1 MANIL
6 AAPNMIP
13 KISKTSKGAGN
24 TAYTSRATE
33 TAASDTEEGF
43 QRPAYETDNFTRTP
57 YGLVNKSAGDF
68 MDFLPSAEDLANLS
82 NAQKANI
89 LGGFLPGAAIAEAG
103 GGYAALPEDKE
114 TGFVE
119 MVMGERAPSILEN
132 IEEGNLGIA
141 ALQGLGAIGDA
152 FTVIPVIGSVAGTPF
167 KAPNVL
173 RKGIEALGKVKSV
186 EDVTEDAIRFADEM
200 KDFKRMME
208 DKSRYYDPEFQ
219 AATDAHPVV
228 KRSLEQ
234 MGEIPETSLREDFL
248 TRDFMDSRPF
258 NFGDM
263 EVVGYDDAVE
273 ELYRRARRLGFDD
286 EKPKIPYPGPVTNSP
301 DATKRAV
308 IILGPPASGKST
320 IANPIARKFDATIID
335 PDEAKKLLPE
345 YQGGVGANAVHSESK
360 AIIELVQ
367 EIAMEQGDNIV
378 IPTVGQDLGK
388 LRTQIKTLKDRG
400 YEVDVVDVVVPAA
413 DARIRMYGRFADT
426 GRIIPAKYLDEVGD
440 NPSKN
445 YDILREEGI
454 ADGYTRIDNTAPIE
468 QPRALLEDTREVLEG
483 TELRLRDSRRNGGAL
498 RPESANAGGVKP
510 SSGPIAQGEGRGLAG
525 LGQPEMPA
533 SNQFFDPSDPAFKPF
548 LNGN

>member
-1 MANIL
+1 MAVNLL
-6 AAPNMIP
+6 AAQVIP
-13 KISKTSKGAGN
+13 KIAKAGKGSGTA
-24 TAYTSRATE
+24 AYTSRSIE
-33 TAASDTEEGF
+33 SVEPQEEKRTGLF
-43 QRPAYETDNFTRTP
+43 GSNTYAPEGMVRTP
-57 YGLVNKSAGDF
+57 YGFVEESEYK
-68 MDFLPSAEDLANLS
+68 LS
-82 NAQKANI
+82 PAQLINI
-89 LGGFLPGAAIAEAG
+89 AGGFAPGAATA
-103 GGYAALPEDKE
+103 
-114 TGFVE
+114 
-119 MVMGERAPSILEN
+119 EN
-132 IEEGNLGIA
+132 IGEYPDFPEYDATIEEMFASEEMSPSLKENFDEGNYGTAL
-141 ALQGLGAIGDA
+141 LQGIGQLGDA
-152 FTVIPVIGSVAGTPF
+152 AVVLPFFGAPLNFISSVPRA
-167 KAPNVL
+167 VQ
-173 RKGIEALGKVKSV
+173 KGIEALGKVKSV

-200 KDFKRMME
+200 KDFKVMME

-258 NFGDM
+258 NFGDV

-286 EKPKIPYPGPVTNSP
+286 DKIPYPGPVTNSP

-308 IILGPPASGKST
+308 IVLGPPASGKST

-345 YQGGVGANAVHSESK
+345 YGGGVGANAVHSESK

-367 EIAMEQGDNIV
+367 EIAIEQGDNIV

-413 DARIRMYGRFADT
+413 DARIRMYGRFANT

>member
-1 MANIL
+1 MAVNLL
-6 AAPNMIP
+6 AAQVIP
-13 KISKTSKGAGN
+13 KVAKAGKGSGTA
-24 TAYTSRATE
+24 AYTSRSIGSME
-33 TAASDTEEGF
+33 PKEEKRTGLF
-43 QRPAYETDNFTRTP
+43 GSNTYAPEGMVRTP
-57 YGLVNKSAGDF
+57 YGFVEESEYK
-68 MDFLPSAEDLANLS
+68 LS
-82 NAQKANI
+82 PAQLINI
-89 LGGFLPGAAIAEAG
+89 AGGFAPGAATA
-103 GGYAALPEDKE
+103 
-114 TGFVE
+114 
-119 MVMGERAPSILEN
+119 EN
-132 IEEGNLGIA
+132 IGEYPDFPEYDATIEEMFTSEEMSPSLKENFDEGNYGTAL
-141 ALQGLGAIGDA
+141 LQGIGQLGDVAAAVPFIGA
-152 FTVIPVIGSVAGTPF
+152 PFNFISSVPRA
-167 KAPNVL
+167 VQ
-173 RKGIEALGKVKSV
+173 KGIEALGKVKSV

-200 KDFKRMME
+200 EDFKRMMA

-258 NFGDM
+258 NFGDL

-286 EKPKIPYPGPVTNSP
+286 DKIPYPGPVTNSP

-308 IILGPPASGKST
+308 IVLGPPASGKST

-388 LRTQIKTLKDRG
+388 MRTQIKTLKDRG

-413 DARIRMYGRFADT
+413 DARIRMYGRFANT

>member
-1 MANIL
+1 MAVNLL
-6 AAPNMIP
+6 AAQVIP
-13 KISKTSKGAGN
+13 KIAKTGKGSGTA
-24 TAYTSRATE
+24 AYTSRSVE
-33 TAASDTEEGF
+33 SMEPEEGKKTGLF
-43 QRPAYETDNFTRTP
+43 GSNTYAPEGMVRTP
-57 YGLVNKSAGDF
+57 YGFVEESEYK
-68 MDFLPSAEDLANLS
+68 LS
-82 NAQKANI
+82 PAQLINI
-89 LGGFLPGAAIAEAG
+89 AGGFAPGAATA
-103 GGYAALPEDKE
+103 
-114 TGFVE
+114 
-119 MVMGERAPSILEN
+119 EN
-132 IEEGNLGIA
+132 IGEYPDFPEYDATIEEMFASEEMSPSLKKNFDEGNYGTAL
-141 ALQGLGAIGDA
+141 LQGIGQLGDVAAVLPFIGA
-152 FTVIPVIGSVAGTPF
+152 PLNFISSVPRA
-167 KAPNVL
+167 VQ
-173 RKGIEALGKVKSV
+173 KGIEALGKVKSV

-286 EKPKIPYPGPVTNSP
+286 AKPKIPYPGPVTNSP

-320 IANPIARKFDATIID
+320 IANPIARKFDAAIID

-345 YQGGVGANAVHSESK
+345 YKGGVGANAVHSESK

-454 ADGYTRIDNTAPIE
+454 ADGYTRIDNTAPVE

>member
-1 MANIL
+1 MAVNLL
-6 AAPNMIP
+6 AAQVIP
-13 KISKTSKGAGN
+13 KIAKAGKGSGTA
-24 TAYTSRATE
+24 AYTSRSIE
-33 TAASDTEEGF
+33 SMEPEEKKRTGLF
-43 QRPAYETDNFTRTP
+43 GSNTYAPEGMVRTP
-57 YGLVNKSAGDF
+57 YGFVEESEYK
-68 MDFLPSAEDLANLS
+68 LS
-82 NAQKANI
+82 PAQLINI
-89 LGGFLPGAAIAEAG
+89 AGGFAPGAATA
-103 GGYAALPEDKE
+103 
-114 TGFVE
+114 
-119 MVMGERAPSILEN
+119 EN
-132 IEEGNLGIA
+132 IGEYPDFPEYDATIEEMFASEEMSPSLKKNFDEGNYGTAL
-141 ALQGLGAIGDA
+141 LQGIGQLGDVATVLPFIGA
-152 FTVIPVIGSVAGTPF
+152 PLNFISSVPRA
-167 KAPNVL
+167 VQ
-173 RKGIEALGKVKSV
+173 KGIEALGKVKSV

-200 KDFKRMME
+200 KDFKVMME

-258 NFGDM
+258 NFGDV

-286 EKPKIPYPGPVTNSP
+286 DKIPYPGPVTNSP

-308 IILGPPASGKST
+308 IVLGPPASGKST
-320 IANPIARKFDATIID
+320 IANPIARKFDAAIID

-413 DARIRMYGRFADT
+413 DARIRMYGRFANT

>member
-1 MANIL
+1 MAVNLL
-6 AAPNMIP
+6 AAQVVP
-13 KISKTSKGAGN
+13 KIAKAGKGSGTA
-24 TAYTSRATE
+24 AYTSRSIE
-33 TAASDTEEGF
+33 SMEPEEEKRTGLF
-43 QRPAYETDNFTRTP
+43 GSNTYAPEGMVRTP
-57 YGLVNKSAGDF
+57 YGFVEESEYK
-68 MDFLPSAEDLANLS
+68 LS
-82 NAQKANI
+82 PAQLINI
-89 LGGFLPGAAIAEAG
+89 AGGFAPGAA
-103 GGYAALPEDKE
+103 
-114 TGFVE
+114 T
-119 MVMGERAPSILEN
+119 LEN
-132 IEEGNLGIA
+132 SGEYWAFPDYEMTPGEMFASEEMSPSLKENFDEGNYGTAL
-141 ALQGLGAIGDA
+141 LQGIGQLGDA
-152 FTVIPVIGSVAGTPF
+152 AVVLPFFGAPLNFISSVPRA
-167 KAPNVL
+167 VQ
-173 RKGIEALGKVKSV
+173 KGIEALGKVKSV

-200 KDFKRMME
+200 EDFKGMME

-234 MGEIPETSLREDFL
+234 MGEIPETSLARRFL

-258 NFGDM
+258 NFGDV

-286 EKPKIPYPGPVTNSP
+286 DKIPYPGPVTNSP

-308 IILGPPASGKST
+308 IVLGPPASGKST

-345 YQGGVGANAVHSESK
+345 YGGGVGANAVHSESK

-388 LRTQIKTLKDRG
+388 VRTQIKTLKDRG

-413 DARIRMYGRFADT
+413 DARIRMYGRFANT

-510 SSGPIAQGEGRGLAG
+510 SSGPIAQGGGRGLAG

>member
-1 MANIL
+1 MAVNLL
-6 AAPNMIP
+6 AAQVIP
-13 KISKTSKGAGN
+13 KVAKAGKGSGTA
-24 TAYTSRATE
+24 AYTSRSIGSME
-33 TAASDTEEGF
+33 PKEEKRTGLF
-43 QRPAYETDNFTRTP
+43 GSNTYAPEGMVRTP
-57 YGLVNKSAGDF
+57 YGFVEESEYK
-68 MDFLPSAEDLANLS
+68 LS
-82 NAQKANI
+82 PAQLINI
-89 LGGFLPGAAIAEAG
+89 AGGFAPGAATA
-103 GGYAALPEDKE
+103 
-114 TGFVE
+114 
-119 MVMGERAPSILEN
+119 EN
-132 IEEGNLGIA
+132 IGEYPDFPEYDATIEEMFASEEMSPSLKENFDEGNYGTAL
-141 ALQGLGAIGDA
+141 LQGIGQLGDVAAVVPFFGAPLNFIS
-152 FTVIPVIGSVAGTPF
+152 SVPRA
-167 KAPNVL
+167 VQ
-173 RKGIEALGKVKSV
+173 KGIEALGKVKSV

-200 KDFKRMME
+200 KDFKVMME

-258 NFGDM
+258 NFGDV

-320 IANPIARKFDATIID
+320 IANPIARKFDAAIID

-345 YQGGVGANAVHSESK
+345 YNDGIGANAVHSESK

-367 EIAMEQGDNIV
+367 EIAIEQGDNIV

-400 YEVDVVDVVVPAA
+400 YEVDLVDVVVPAA
-413 DARIRMYGRFADT
+413 DARIRMYGRFANT

-510 SSGPIAQGEGRGLAG
+510 SSGPIAQGGGRGLAG

>member
-1 MANIL
+1 MAVNLL
-6 AAPNMIP
+6 AAQVIP
-13 KISKTSKGAGN
+13 KIAKAGKGSGTA
-24 TAYTSRATE
+24 AYTSRSIE
-33 TAASDTEEGF
+33 SMEPQEGKKTGLF
-43 QRPAYETDNFTRTP
+43 GSNTYAPEGMVRTP
-57 YGLVNKSAGDF
+57 YGFVEESEYK
-68 MDFLPSAEDLANLS
+68 LS
-82 NAQKANI
+82 PAQLINI
-89 LGGFLPGAAIAEAG
+89 AGGFAPGAATA
-103 GGYAALPEDKE
+103 
-114 TGFVE
+114 
-119 MVMGERAPSILEN
+119 EN
-132 IEEGNLGIA
+132 IGEYPDFPEYDATIEEMFASEEMSPSLKKNFDEGNYGTAL
-141 ALQGLGAIGDA
+141 LQGIGQLGDVATVLPFIGA
-152 FTVIPVIGSVAGTPF
+152 PLNFISSVPRA
-167 KAPNVL
+167 VQ
-173 RKGIEALGKVKSV
+173 KGIEALGKVKSV

-200 KDFKRMME
+200 KDFKVMME

-258 NFGDM
+258 NFGDV

-286 EKPKIPYPGPVTNSP
+286 DKIPYPGPVTNSP

-308 IILGPPASGKST
+308 IVLGPPASGKST

-388 LRTQIKTLKDRG
+388 MRTQIKTLKDRG

-413 DARIRMYGRFADT
+413 DARIRMYGRFANT

-510 SSGPIAQGEGRGLAG
+510 SSGPIAQGGGRGLSG

>member
-1 MANIL
+1 MAVNLL
-6 AAPNMIP
+6 AAQVIP
-13 KISKTSKGAGN
+13 KIAKAGKGSGTA
-24 TAYTSRATE
+24 AYTSRSIE
-33 TAASDTEEGF
+33 SMEPEEEKRTGLF
-43 QRPAYETDNFTRTP
+43 GSNTYAPEGMVRTP
-57 YGLVNKSAGDF
+57 YGFVEESEYK
-68 MDFLPSAEDLANLS
+68 LS
-82 NAQKANI
+82 PAQLINI
-89 LGGFLPGAAIAEAG
+89 AGGFAPGAATA
-103 GGYAALPEDKE
+103 
-114 TGFVE
+114 
-119 MVMGERAPSILEN
+119 EN
-132 IEEGNLGIA
+132 IGEYPDFPEYDATIEEMFASEEMSPSLKENFDEGNYGTAL
-141 ALQGLGAIGDA
+141 LQGIGQLGDA
-152 FTVIPVIGSVAGTPF
+152 AVVLPFFGAPLNFISSVPRA
-167 KAPNVL
+167 VQ
-173 RKGIEALGKVKSV
+173 KGIEALGKVKSV

-200 KDFKRMME
+200 EDFKGMME

-258 NFGDM
+258 NFGDV

-320 IANPIARKFDATIID
+320 IANPIARKFDAAIID

-345 YQGGVGANAVHSESK
+345 YNDGIGANAVHSESK

-367 EIAMEQGDNIV
+367 EIAIEQGDNIV

-400 YEVDVVDVVVPAA
+400 YEVDLVDVVVPAA
-413 DARIRMYGRFADT
+413 DARIRMYGRFAKT

-510 SSGPIAQGEGRGLAG
+510 SSGPIAQGGGRGLAG

>member
-1 MANIL
+1 MAVNLL
-6 AAPNMIP
+6 AAQVIP
-13 KISKTSKGAGN
+13 KIAKAGKGSGTA
-24 TAYTSRATE
+24 AYTSRSIE
-33 TAASDTEEGF
+33 SMEPEEEKRTGLF
-43 QRPAYETDNFTRTP
+43 GSNTYAPEGMVRTP
-57 YGLVNKSAGDF
+57 YGFVEESEYK
-68 MDFLPSAEDLANLS
+68 LS
-82 NAQKANI
+82 PAQLINI
-89 LGGFLPGAAIAEAG
+89 AGGFAPGAATA
-103 GGYAALPEDKE
+103 
-114 TGFVE
+114 
-119 MVMGERAPSILEN
+119 EN
-132 IEEGNLGIA
+132 IGEYPDFPEYDATIEEMFASEEMSPSLKENFDEGNYGTAL
-141 ALQGLGAIGDA
+141 LQGIGQLGDVAAVLPFIGA
-152 FTVIPVIGSVAGTPF
+152 PLNFISSVPRA
-167 KAPNVL
+167 VQ
-173 RKGIEALGKVKSV
+173 KGIEALGKVKSV

-200 KDFKRMME
+200 KDFKVMME

-258 NFGDM
+258 NFGDV

-286 EKPKIPYPGPVTNSP
+286 EKPKIPYPGPVTSSP

-308 IILGPPASGKST
+308 IVLGPPASGKST
-320 IANPIARKFDATIID
+320 IANPIARKFDAAIID

-345 YQGGVGANAVHSESK
+345 YNDGIGANAVHSESK

-367 EIAMEQGDNIV
+367 EIAIDQGDNIV

-413 DARIRMYGRFADT
+413 DARIRMYGRFANT

-510 SSGPIAQGEGRGLAG
+510 GSGPIAQGEGRGLAG

>member
-1 MANIL
+1 MAVNLL
-6 AAPNMIP
+6 AAQVIP
-13 KISKTSKGAGN
+13 KIAKTGKGSGTA
-24 TAYTSRATE
+24 AYTSRSVE
-33 TAASDTEEGF
+33 SMEPEEGKKTGLF
-43 QRPAYETDNFTRTP
+43 GSNTYAPEGMVRTP
-57 YGLVNKSAGDF
+57 YGFVEESEYK
-68 MDFLPSAEDLANLS
+68 LS
-82 NAQKANI
+82 PAQLINI
-89 LGGFLPGAAIAEAG
+89 AGGFAPGAATA
-103 GGYAALPEDKE
+103 
-114 TGFVE
+114 
-119 MVMGERAPSILEN
+119 EN
-132 IEEGNLGIA
+132 IGEYPDFPEYDATIEEMFASEEMSPSLKKNFDEGNYGTAL
-141 ALQGLGAIGDA
+141 LQGIGQLGDVAAVLPFIGA
-152 FTVIPVIGSVAGTPF
+152 PLNFISSVPRA
-167 KAPNVL
+167 VQ
-173 RKGIEALGKVKSV
+173 KGIEALGKVKSV

-200 KDFKRMME
+200 EDFKRMME

-286 EKPKIPYPGPVTNSP
+286 AKPKIPYPGPVTNSP

-320 IANPIARKFDATIID
+320 IANPIARKFDAAIID

-345 YQGGVGANAVHSESK
+345 YKGGVGANAVHSESK

-454 ADGYTRIDNTAPIE
+454 ADGYTRIDNTAPVE

>member
-1 MANIL
+1 MAVNLL
-6 AAPNMIP
+6 AAQVIP
-13 KISKTSKGAGN
+13 KIAKAGKGSGTA
-24 TAYTSRATE
+24 AYTSRSIE
-33 TAASDTEEGF
+33 SMEPEEEKRTGLF
-43 QRPAYETDNFTRTP
+43 GSNTYAPEGMVRTP
-57 YGLVNKSAGDF
+57 YGFVEESEYK
-68 MDFLPSAEDLANLS
+68 LS
-82 NAQKANI
+82 PAQLINI
-89 LGGFLPGAAIAEAG
+89 AGGFAPGAATA
-103 GGYAALPEDKE
+103 
-114 TGFVE
+114 
-119 MVMGERAPSILEN
+119 EN
-132 IEEGNLGIA
+132 IGEYPDFPEYDATIEEMFASEEMSPSLKENFDEGNYGTAL
-141 ALQGLGAIGDA
+141 LQGIGQLGDVAAVLPFIGA
-152 FTVIPVIGSVAGTPF
+152 PLNFISSVPRA
-167 KAPNVL
+167 AQ
-173 RKGIEALGKVKSV
+173 KGIEALGKVKSV

-200 KDFKRMME
+200 KDFKVMME

-258 NFGDM
+258 NFGDV

-273 ELYRRARRLGFDD
+273 ELYRRARRLRFDD

-308 IILGPPASGKST
+308 IVLGPPASGKST
-320 IANPIARKFDATIID
+320 IANPIARKFDAAIID

-345 YQGGVGANAVHSESK
+345 YNDGIGANAVHSESK

-367 EIAMEQGDNIV
+367 EIAIEQGDNIV

-413 DARIRMYGRFADT
+413 DARIRMYGRFANT

-510 SSGPIAQGEGRGLAG
+510 SSGPIAQGGGRGLAG

>member
-1 MANIL
+1 MAVNLL
-6 AAPNMIP
+6 AAQVIP
-13 KISKTSKGAGN
+13 KIAKAGKGSGTA
-24 TAYTSRATE
+24 AYTSRSIE
-33 TAASDTEEGF
+33 SMEPEEEKRTGLF
-43 QRPAYETDNFTRTP
+43 GSNTYAPEGMVRTP
-57 YGLVNKSAGDF
+57 YGFVEESEYK
-68 MDFLPSAEDLANLS
+68 LS
-82 NAQKANI
+82 PAQLINI
-89 LGGFLPGAAIAEAG
+89 AGGFAPGAATA
-103 GGYAALPEDKE
+103 
-114 TGFVE
+114 
-119 MVMGERAPSILEN
+119 EN
-132 IEEGNLGIA
+132 IGEYPDFPEYDATIEEMFASEEMSPSLKENFDEGNYGTAL
-141 ALQGLGAIGDA
+141 LQGIGQLGDVAAVLPFIGA
-152 FTVIPVIGSVAGTPF
+152 PLNFISSVPRA
-167 KAPNVL
+167 AQ
-173 RKGIEALGKVKSV
+173 KGIEALGKVKSV

-200 KDFKRMME
+200 EDFKGMME

-258 NFGDM
+258 NFGDV

-286 EKPKIPYPGPVTNSP
+286 DKIPYPGPVTNSP

-308 IILGPPASGKST
+308 IVLGPPASGKST

-345 YQGGVGANAVHSESK
+345 YGGGVGANAVHSESK

-388 LRTQIKTLKDRG
+388 VRTQIKTLKDRG

-413 DARIRMYGRFADT
+413 DARIRMYGRFAKT

-510 SSGPIAQGEGRGLAG
+510 SSGPIAQGGGRGLAG

>member
-1 MANIL
+1 MAVNLL
-6 AAPNMIP
+6 AAQVIP
-13 KISKTSKGAGN
+13 KIAKAGKGSGTA
-24 TAYTSRATE
+24 AYTSRSIE
-33 TAASDTEEGF
+33 SMEPEEEKRTGLF
-43 QRPAYETDNFTRTP
+43 GSNTYAPEGMVRTP
-57 YGLVNKSAGDF
+57 YGFVEESEYK
-68 MDFLPSAEDLANLS
+68 LS
-82 NAQKANI
+82 PAQLINI
-89 LGGFLPGAAIAEAG
+89 AGGFAPGAATA
-103 GGYAALPEDKE
+103 
-114 TGFVE
+114 
-119 MVMGERAPSILEN
+119 EN
-132 IEEGNLGIA
+132 IGEYPDFPEYDATIEEMFASEEMSPSLKENFDEGNYGTAL
-141 ALQGLGAIGDA
+141 LQGIGQLGDVAAVLPFIGA
-152 FTVIPVIGSVAGTPF
+152 PLNFISSVPRA
-167 KAPNVL
+167 VQ
-173 RKGIEALGKVKSV
+173 KGIEALGKVKSV

-200 KDFKRMME
+200 KDFKVMME

-258 NFGDM
+258 NFGDV

-308 IILGPPASGKST
+308 IVLGPPASGKST
-320 IANPIARKFDATIID
+320 IANPIARKFDAAIID

-345 YQGGVGANAVHSESK
+345 YNDGIGANAVHSESK

-367 EIAMEQGDNIV
+367 EIAIDQGDNIV

-413 DARIRMYGRFADT
+413 DARIRMYGRFANT

-510 SSGPIAQGEGRGLAG
+510 GSGPIAQGEGRGLAG

>member
-1 MANIL
+1 MAVNLL
-6 AAPNMIP
+6 AAQVIP
-13 KISKTSKGAGN
+13 KIAKAGKGSGN
-24 TAYTSRATE
+24 TAYTSRSIE
-33 TAASDTEEGF
+33 SMEPEEEKKTGLF
-43 QRPAYETDNFTRTP
+43 GGNTYAPEGMVRTP
-57 YGLVNKSAGDF
+57 YGFVEESEYK
-68 MDFLPSAEDLANLS
+68 LS
-82 NAQKANI
+82 PAQSINI
-89 LGGFLPGAAIAEAG
+89 VGGFVPGAATA
-103 GGYAALPEDKE
+103 
-114 TGFVE
+114 
-119 MVMGERAPSILEN
+119 EN
-132 IEEGNLGIA
+132 IGEYPDFPEYDATIEEMFASEEMSPSLKKNFDEGNYVTA
-141 ALQGLGAIGDA
+141 ALQGIGQLGDVAAVLPFIGA
-152 FTVIPVIGSVAGTPF
+152 PLNFISSVPRA
-167 KAPNVL
+167 VQ
-173 RKGIEALGKVKSV
+173 KGIEALGKVKSV

-200 KDFKRMME
+200 EDFKGMMA

-234 MGEIPETSLREDFL
+234 MGDIPETSLREDFL

-258 NFGDM
+258 NFGDV

-286 EKPKIPYPGPVTNSP
+286 DKIPYPGPVTNSP

-308 IILGPPASGKST
+308 IVLGPPASGKST

-345 YQGGVGANAVHSESK
+345 YGGGVGANAVHSESK

-388 LRTQIKTLKDRG
+388 MRTQIKTLKDRG

-413 DARIRMYGRFADT
+413 DARIRMYGRFAKT

-468 QPRALLEDTREVLEG
+468 QPRALLEDTREVFEG

-510 SSGPIAQGEGRGLAG
+510 SSGPIAQGGGRGLAG
-525 LGQPEMPA
+525 LGQPGMPA

>member
-1 MANIL
+1 MAVNLL
-6 AAPNMIP
+6 AAQVIP
-13 KISKTSKGAGN
+13 KIAKAGKGSGTA
-24 TAYTSRATE
+24 AYTSRSIE
-33 TAASDTEEGF
+33 SMEPEEEKRTGLF
-43 QRPAYETDNFTRTP
+43 GSNTYAPEGMVRTP
-57 YGLVNKSAGDF
+57 YGFVEESEYK
-68 MDFLPSAEDLANLS
+68 LS
-82 NAQKANI
+82 PAQLINI
-89 LGGFLPGAAIAEAG
+89 AGGFAPGAATA
-103 GGYAALPEDKE
+103 
-114 TGFVE
+114 
-119 MVMGERAPSILEN
+119 EN
-132 IEEGNLGIA
+132 IGEYPDFPEYDATIEEMFASEEMSPSLKENFDEGNYGTAL
-141 ALQGLGAIGDA
+141 LQGIGQLGDA
-152 FTVIPVIGSVAGTPF
+152 AVVLPFFGAPLNFISSVPRA
-167 KAPNVL
+167 VQ
-173 RKGIEALGKVKSV
+173 KGIEALGKVKSV

-200 KDFKRMME
+200 EDFKGMME

-258 NFGDM
+258 NFGDV

-308 IILGPPASGKST
+308 IVLGPPASGKST
-320 IANPIARKFDATIID
+320 IANPIARKFDAAIID

-345 YQGGVGANAVHSESK
+345 YGGGVGANAVHSESK

-388 LRTQIKTLKDRG
+388 VRTQIKTLKDRG

-413 DARIRMYGRFADT
+413 DARIRMYGRFANT

-510 SSGPIAQGEGRGLAG
+510 SSGPIAQGGGRGLAG